1 MKKERYTVEGMSC
14 AACSASVERVVSRIE
29 GVKTAQVNLLAKTLL
44 CEYDNKR
51 VKPEDIIRAIE
62 KAGFTAFKEDAKEPV
77 KRAKGENIKLR
88 LILSL
93 CFLAV
98 LMYISMGHM
107 LGAPLP
113 GFLSGTENGVAFAFT
128 QFLLCLSIIYLN
140 RKFYINGYKAL
151 FRGAPN
157 MDSLVAVGSSSALI
171 YGIFAIYRIAY
182 GISVNDFAI
191 AERYLS
197 NLYFESA
204 AMILTLITVGKLLEE
219 RSKGKTGAAIEKLK
233 TLTSDSATKVVN
245 GEYVTVPADSLM
257 PGDVI
262 LVRPGERIPVD
273 GEVVD
278 GTSAVDE
285 SALTG
290 ESIPVDKQKGDRVLS
305 ASMNQSGTIT
315 VKALK
320 TGGDTTLAGII
331 KLMSEAGA
339 TKPPIARLADKISG
353 VFVPTVMGLAVV
365 TLIVWLIIKND
376 FEYALNFAISVLVIS
391 CPCALGLATP
401 VAITV
406 ACGRCA
412 KEGILIKSAAALERL
427 QGVDTVILDKTGT
440 ITEGKP
446 RVTDILPNG
455 IAEDELIRTA
465 ASIEA
470 LSEHPLS
477 NAVTEGYAGA
487 LYEVSDF
494 EAIPGKGVRAK
505 IGESEFFG
513 GNEKLMDDAGVSLED
528 MKDRARELSDKG
540 KTVMYFAKDKGLIGI
555 IAVADVV
562 RPTSIGAI
570 KELKGMGLKTVMLT
584 GDAIGAANAVAAE
597 SGIDDVRA
605 QVLPGDKEAQVKL
618 IASRGRGAAMVGD
631 GINDAP
637 ALMRADVGIAL
648 SRGADIAMD
657 SADIVLMKNDLTDVA
672 RAVRFSRGTIRN
684 IKQNLF
690 WAFFYN
696 ALGIPLA
703 AGVLSPIGI
712 TLNPMIAAAAM
723 SLSSF
728 FVVTNALRLFKM
740 K

>member
-14 AACSASVERVVSRIE
+14 AACSASVERVVSRID
-29 GVKTAQVNLLAKTLL
+29 GVKSAQVNLLAKTLM
-44 CEYDNKR
+44 CEYDNKKVR
-51 VKPEDIIRAIE
+51 PEDIIRAVE
-62 KAGFTAFKEDAKEPV
+62 KAGFTAFKENAEKPQ
-77 KRAKGENIKLR
+77 KPQGENITRR

-93 CFLAV
+93 CFLVV

-107 LGAPLP
+107 IGAPLP
-113 GFLSGTENGVAFAFT
+113 KFLCGTENGVSFAFT
-128 QFLLCLSIIYLN
+128 QFLLCLPIIYLN
-140 RKFYINGYKAL
+140 RKFYINGFGAL

-157 MDSLVAVGSSSALI
+157 MDSLVALGSSSALI
-171 YGIFAIYRIAY
+171 YGVFAIYRIAY
-182 GISVNDFAI
+182 GISSGQLQI
-191 AERYLS
+191 AQKYLS

-204 AMILTLITVGKLLEE
+204 AMILTLITVGKMLEE

-233 TLTSDSATKVVN
+233 KLASDTAVKIVN
-245 GEYVTVPADSLM
+245 GEPVSVPADSLV
-257 PGDVI
+257 PGDEI
-262 LVRPGERIPVD
+262 LIKPGERIPVD
-273 GEVVD
+273 GEVIS
-278 GTSAVDE
+278 GASAVDE

-290 ESIPVDKQKGDRVLS
+290 ESIPVDKTVGDRVLS

-320 TGGDTTLAGII
+320 TGGDTTLSEII
-331 KLMSEAGA
+331 RLMGEAGA
-339 TKPPIARLADKISG
+339 SKPPIARLADKISG
-353 VFVPTVMGLAVV
+353 IFVPVVMSLALI

-412 KEGILIKSAAALERL
+412 GEGILIKSAAALERL
-427 QGVDTVILDKTGT
+427 HGIDTVIMDKTGT

-446 RVTDILPNG
+446 KVTDVIPCAG
-455 IAEDELIRTA
+455 IDRDEMYREA
-465 ASIEA
+465 ASAEA

-477 NAVTEGYAGA
+477 KAIADGFEGKLLNVTG
-487 LYEVSDF
+487 F
-494 EAIPGKGVRAK
+494 EAISGKGVKAF
-505 IGESEFFG
+505 IDGSEFYG
-513 GNEKLMDDAGVSLED
+513 GNEKLMADAGIDISEL
-528 MKDRARELSDKG
+528 KDKAETLADSG
-540 KTVMYFAKDKGLIGI
+540 KTVMYFAKGGKPSGM
-555 IAVADVV
+555 IAVADTL
-562 RPTSIGAI
+562 RATSKKAI
-570 KELKGMGLKTVMLT
+570 EDLKNMGLTTVMLT
-584 GDAIGAANAVAAE
+584 GDSYGAANAAAKE
-597 SGIDDVRA
+597 AGIDRVLA
-605 QVLPGDKEAQVKL
+605 QVLPQDKQAQVAKA
-618 IASRGRGAAMVGD
+618 ASSGKGAAMVGD

-648 SRGADIAMD
+648 GAGADIAMD
-657 SADIVLMKNDLTDVA
+657 SADIVLMKDDLSDVV
-672 RAVRFSRGTIRN
+672 RAVRFSKKTITN

-703 AGVLSPIGI
+703 AGVLAPIGI